1 MQDIPVG
8 FITIF
13 LILVTVVLVVA
24 LLYLFQELR
33 KSQSKVENVIKN
45 YEGQLGNINIKHQR
59 EIEKA
64 RQQSVEIS
72 RRTIKGQLAEK
83 MAPLLPGFLY
93 LPSDSHFIG
102 NPVDYIVF
110 NGYTDFKE
118 HHGSTDNFELVIID
132 IKHNKAQLSEGQKQI
147 AKAIEAGKVRFE
159 TVRVFDDGTI
169 EINSWDSLGKKE
181 SITPVEFKPVEA
193 PSQVEV
199 SPTVTETH
207 SSENISDG
215 FKNWYAFLQKYPNA
229 YEPWVETDDNLL
241 KEKYKAGM
249 KISELALLLKR
260 NPGKIRSRLKEKGL
274 IKKA

>member
-13 LILVTVVLVVA
+13 LILVTVVLIVA
-24 LLYLFQELR
+24 LLYLFRELR

-45 YEGQLGNINIKHQR
+45 YEGQLGDINIKHQR

-159 TVRVFDDGTI
+159 TVSVFNDGTI
-169 EINSWDSLGKKE
+169 ETNSWDSLGKKE
-181 SITPVEFKPVEA
+181 SITPVESKSV
-193 PSQVEV
+193 
-199 SPTVTETH
+199 
-207 SSENISDG
+207 
-215 FKNWYAFLQKYPNA
+215 
-229 YEPWVETDDNLL
+229 
-241 KEKYKAGM
+241 
-249 KISELALLLKR
+249 
-260 NPGKIRSRLKEKGL
+260 
-274 IKKA
+274 